1 MPNKDVMSWKT
12 VLNDYASNGAGTWML
27 VDENAAPNDA
37 TLVNVLSACARL
49 GALDL
54 GKWVHACAESHG
66 YKGNVMLGML

>member
-1 MPNKDVMSWKT
+1 MLVFLE
-12 VLNDYASNGAGTWML
+12 VLSAFKWML

-54 GKWVHACAESHG
+54 GKWVHAYAESHG

>member
-1 MPNKDVMSWKT
+1 
-12 VLNDYASNGAGTWML
+12 ML

-54 GKWVHACAESHG
+54 GKWVHAYAESHG
-66 YKGNVMLGML
+66 YKGNGMLGML